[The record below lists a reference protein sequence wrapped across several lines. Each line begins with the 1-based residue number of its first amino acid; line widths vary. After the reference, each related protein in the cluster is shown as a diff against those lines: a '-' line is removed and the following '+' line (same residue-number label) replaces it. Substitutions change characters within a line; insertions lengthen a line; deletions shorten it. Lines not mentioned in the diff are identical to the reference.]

1 MQHNGLE
8 RQQQGRLSKDSL
20 AGLEQYLGEIGFI
33 ALLTT
38 QQEARLGER
47 VQRGRREE
55 RRGRQRAEAV
65 VAEGAEAKRQL
76 IEANLRLVVHIAKRY
91 AGRGVEMEDLIQE
104 GNQGLLRA
112 AEKFDPSRG
121 CRFSTYATWWIR
133 QAVSRAVGEQA
144 RAIRIPVHMVEKIAQ
159 LERESRRLLQM
170 LGREPT
176 PDEVAAALGID
187 AQRVGELRQY
197 AQETV
202 SLQMP
207 IGDEDDGSELG
218 DLLEDG
224 DAAVPDE
231 AAEHWALRADL
242 ENALAVLST
251 RERRVLWL
259 RYGLEDGRSHTLL
272 EVSQEVAVSRERV
285 RQIEQGALEK
295 LRTPS
300 RLRHLGGYL

>member
-20 AGLEQYLGEIGFI
+20 TGLEQYLGEIGFI

-55 RRGRQRAEAV
+55 RRGQQRAEAV

-231 AAEHWALRADL
+231 AAEHWSLRADL

>member
-1 MQHNGLE
+1 
-8 RQQQGRLSKDSL
+8 
-20 AGLEQYLGEIGFI
+20 
-33 ALLTT
+33 
-38 QQEARLGER
+38 
-47 VQRGRREE
+47 
-55 RRGRQRAEAV
+55 
-65 VAEGAEAKRQL
+65 
-76 IEANLRLVVHIAKRY
+76 
-91 AGRGVEMEDLIQE
+91 
-104 GNQGLLRA
+104 
-112 AEKFDPSRG
+112 
-121 CRFSTYATWWIR
+121 
-133 QAVSRAVGEQA
+133 
-144 RAIRIPVHMVEKIAQ
+144 MVEKIAQ

-231 AAEHWALRADL
+231 AAEHWSLRADL